1 MNNKAFTL
9 VELLAVIIILGLL
22 VTITV
27 PNIMNAIDISR
38 EKSYNS
44 QVEEIEKAAER
55 WAVDNLQTVNS
66 KEYITVT
73 ELKEEGYLNKKEVK
87 NPKTKEEM
95 NGCVFIIKE
104 NNNYKYEY
112 KEPCTK

>member
-9 VELLAVIIILGLL
+9 VELLTVIIILGLL
-22 VTITV
+22 ATITV
-27 PNIMNAIDISR
+27 PNVMNAINISK

-44 QVEEIEKAAER
+44 QVNMIEKAAER
-55 WAVDNLQTVNS
+55 WAIDNIQIVNS
-66 KEYITVT
+66 KENISLA
-73 ELKEEGYLNKKEVK
+73 ELKTDGYLDKSEVI

-95 NGCVFIIKE
+95 NGCVFIIKD

-112 KEPCTK
+112 SETCT